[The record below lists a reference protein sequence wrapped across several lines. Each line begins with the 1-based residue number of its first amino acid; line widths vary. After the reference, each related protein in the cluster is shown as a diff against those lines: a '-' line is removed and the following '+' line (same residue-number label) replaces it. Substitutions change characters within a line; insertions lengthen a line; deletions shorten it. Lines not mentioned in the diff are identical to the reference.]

1 MKARFFYISSILIV
15 ILLGMGSRQFPEVL
29 PVFIVE
35 HAGDVC
41 WASMIYFG
49 FRFIFIDKP
58 LIVAVII
65 SLIFCFAVEFS
76 QLYQADW
83 INEIR
88 HTFIG
93 ALILGQGFLKLDL
106 VRYTVGVLLAVWID
120 YYGFNRMVKR
130 I

>member
-1 MKARFFYISSILIV
+1 MKARIFYISSILIV
-15 ILLGMGSRQFPEVL
+15 ILLGMGSRQFPEAL

-49 FRFIFIDKP
+49 FRFIFIDKS
-58 LIVAVII
+58 LIVAVMI
-65 SLIFCFAVEFS
+65 SLIFCCAIEFS

-106 VRYTVGVLLAVWID
+106 VRYAVGVLLAVWID
-120 YYGFNRMVKR
+120 YYGFRRMMR
-130 I
+130 RM

>member
-15 ILLGMGSRQFPEVL
+15 ILLGMGSRQFPEAL
-29 PVFIVE
+29 PAFIVE

-49 FRFIFIDKP
+49 FRFLFIDKP
-58 LIVAVII
+58 LLLAVTI
-65 SLIFCFAVEFS
+65 SLLFCFAIEFS
-76 QLYQADW
+76 QLYQAVW

-88 HTFIG
+88 HTFVG

-106 VRYTVGVLLAVWID
+106 LRYAVGVLLAVWID
-120 YYGFNRMVKR
+120 YYGYRR
-130 I
+130 IMRRR